1 MRRRVMEGG
10 KFVVL
15 CVDDDPDILEYLKV
29 VLEANG
35 YAVRTA
41 GSAEEG
47 MRRYRQ
53 LQPDALIVDLMM
65 EEIDSGTGLVT
76 ELKAAGN
83 RAPVFMLSSAGDGLS
98 RMVDTSSLGLAGVF
112 QKPLDS
118 EVLVSLLK
126 AKLG

>member
-1 MRRRVMEGG
+1 MEGG

-53 LQPDALIVDLMM
+53 LQPDAMIVDLMM

-118 EVLVSLLK
+118 DVLVSLLK

>member
-1 MRRRVMEGG
+1 MEGG
-10 KFVVL
+10 NYVVL

-47 MRRYRQ
+47 MRRFRQ
-53 LQPDALIVDLMM
+53 VKPDALIVDLMM

-98 RMVDTSSLGLAGVF
+98 RMVDTTALGLAGVF

-118 EVLVSLLK
+118 DVLLSVLR